1 MGITYIRGRAG
12 SGKSRR
18 VYAEIAQALARDP
31 AAEVV
36 LLVPEQFTLETEK
49 ELLRN
54 LNLPG
59 ILQIEVMSFTGLRR
73 RVLESTGGGQRTFLD
88 PIGKQMIIE
97 KVSSDVEEQLQAYGK
112 VRHRPGF
119 ISQLGEVLACCKR
132 EGISAEDLLHV
143 ADARPINCQK
153 NV

>member
-1 MGITYIRGRAG
+1 M
-12 SGKSRR
+12 
-18 VYAEIAQALARDP
+18 
-31 AAEVV
+31 V

-143 ADARPINCQK
+143 ADARPLLQAKLHDVHLIFTGFQQYLGEHYLELRDRK
-153 NV
+153 SVV